1 MVRFGGGAG
10 VAIMDEKCLKDRRQG
25 NPARRTRPS
34 VRAGQKSPLSI
45 RRLERTSAAP
55 RQAGI
60 LEPLTGSPHITCQ
73 IGRARRARP
82 VGVAT
87 RAPQSRYHRTLK
99 CPEYLRFQV

>member
-1 MVRFGGGAG
+1 MVRVGAGAG

-25 NPARRTRPS
+25 NPARRTRPA
-34 VRAGQKSPLSI
+34 VRTGQKSPLSI

-82 VGVAT
+82 GWMAT
-87 RAPQSRYHRTLK
+87 KAPPSRYHRAFK
-99 CPEYLRFQV
+99 CPQDL